1 MRPLAHVAHPD
12 DAIAFPAFY
21 ALTAPAVRA
30 VAGGPLRRARH
41 AGAACHAP
49 VGPGACADCEATL
62 DDLILAGFVR
72 LRGPLPTTRS
82 GVPVREL
89 ALVREHLTAPE
100 AAYEDVTVLAQ
111 VLRGPTVEGEAA
123 WLRAARA
130 QLIHYPLARL
140 EERIRRDDAV
150 RRGAAAKPDRD
161 LREAVWA
168 APLRTDPATLDLLIF
183 AVFRAR
189 RGASVCDI
197 PIPVDLCERH
207 GLSQEE
213 ARRRLDAAL
222 RHLRILKPAFYAA
235 NLDDEPL
242 TGVPWAAGY
251 AYPAAHGTFER
262 TVAQETLRRLLTTSG
277 PARCRGY
284 EAVIA
289 GICAAADEDDCA
301 GLVSLAMASL
311 HLTPPAARQL
321 IRTLTPLIAAAGL
334 EWSETHCSSV
344 VRLAGTR
351 IRREHVP
358 SLIDHGRDELALASG
373 IARD

>member
-62 DDLILAGFVR
+62 DDLILAGFAR

-89 ALVREHLTAPE
+89 ALVREHLASPE
-100 AAYEDVTVLAQ
+100 AAYEDVAVLAQ
-111 VLRGPTVEGEAA
+111 VLRGPVVEGEAA

-140 EERIRRDDAV
+140 EERVRRDDAV
-150 RRGAAAKPDRD
+150 RRGAAARPDRD
-161 LREAVWA
+161 LRQAVWA
-168 APLRTDPATLDLLIF
+168 APLRTDSATLDLLIF

-189 RGASVCDI
+189 RGASGCDI
-197 PIPVDLCERH
+197 PIPVDLCKRH
-207 GLSQEE
+207 GLSQDE

-222 RHLRILKPAFYAA
+222 RHLRILNPAFYAA

-251 AYPAAHGTFER
+251 ACPGHVTLERAAAR
-262 TVAQETLRRLLTTSG
+262 ETLRGFLATPGS
-277 PARCRGY
+277 ARRRAY
-284 EAVIA
+284 AAVVA
-289 GICAAADEDDCA
+289 GICAAADEANCA
-301 GLVSLAMASL
+301 DLGGLAMASL
-311 HLTPPAARQL
+311 DLTPPAARHL
-321 IRTLTPLIAAAGL
+321 IRTLVPLVAAAGL
-334 EWSETHCSSV
+334 DWSEARCSGVLVAVS
-344 VRLAGTR
+344 TR
-351 IRREHVP
+351 IHHERVP
-358 SLIDHGRDELALASG
+358 SLVANGQDELALASVVV
-373 IARD
+373 RS